1 MSGATAGWRR
11 CSSCKTDI
19 GWGRA
24 YWVCSV
30 TTCNRDRTGLVFCS
44 DNCWEAHVPVMRH
57 REAWAVEK
65 RAPSGPNAGL
75 APPPAQPPPPAR
87 GSVSKLAPAAPPHS
101 TSGAV
106 SATDAEGEVLV
117 VASKLKA
124 YVRARSEM
132 STSDKVMDLLSD
144 RVRALCDQAIRRA
157 AADGRKT
164 VLDRDFK

>member
-1 MSGATAGWRR
+1 MSGETGGWRR

-30 TTCNRDRTGLVFCS
+30 STCNQNRTGLVFCS

-57 REAWAVEK
+57 RESWAVEK
-65 RAPSGPNAGL
+65 RAPSSPNAGL
-75 APPPAQPPPPAR
+75 APAPATPPAAKR
-87 GSVSKLAPAAPPHS
+87 AAAPEA
-101 TSGAV
+101 GA
-106 SATDAEGEVLV
+106 DAEILV

-144 RVRALCDQAIRRA
+144 RVRALCDQAMRRA

-164 VLDRDFK
+164 LLERDFK

>member
-1 MSGATAGWRR
+1 MTATGGWRR
-11 CSSCKTDI
+11 CSSCKTEI
-19 GWGRA
+19 GFGRP

-75 APPPAQPPPPAR
+75 APAPATPPAPASAPKRASAPPPRA
-87 GSVSKLAPAAPPHS
+87 SSAPAA
-101 TSGAV
+101 
-106 SATDAEGEVLV
+106 ELEREILV

-132 STSDKVMDLLSD
+132 STSDKVMDVLSD
-144 RVRALCDQAIRRA
+144 RLRALCDQAIRKA

-164 VLDRDFK
+164 VLERDFK

>member
-1 MSGATAGWRR
+1 MTGATSGWRR
-11 CSSCKTDI
+11 CSSCKADI
-19 GWGRA
+19 GYGRP

-87 GSVSKLAPAAPPHS
+87 GSVAKPAPGSPSPAWG
-101 TSGAV
+101 GAGP
-106 SATDAEGEVLV
+106 SSEIEREILV

-132 STSDKVMDLLSD
+132 STSDRVMDVLSD
-144 RVRALCDQAIRRA
+144 RLRALCDQAIRKA